1 MHCKAVVQPFANV
14 QVVLLFDATMKGTTG
29 QSQFRRRAAPA
40 WRAENFPR
48 GLRFLDEGRFES

>member
-29 QSQFRRRAAPA
+29 H
-40 WRAENFPR
+40 
-48 GLRFLDEGRFES
+48 FLNA

>member
-29 QSQFRRRAAPA
+29 QSQFVDVPP
-40 WRAENFPR
+40 PR
-48 GLRFLDEGRFES
+48 GELKTFHAGLRFLDEGRFES

>member
-29 QSQFRRRAAPA
+29 QFSMRRRAAPA
-40 WRAENFPR
+40 WKPHRFHA